1 MRPVEYTNQLS
12 ILNKANGLDWPSQF
26 DSSGSACEFAKGEVK
41 MRESRFSNRADSAVG
56 SSLSE
61 FMAVASPPTDDDAG
75 LLTLEVQFNSLVT
88 ELLAAQKA
96 SGELATC
103 PDQHSLVQDSVHAVN
118 AGTDHEA
125 RTRQVETILA
135 RLAPIEQAI
144 MATPALTIVGLGV
157 KARHAAYVMS
167 EYWDA
172 PIDRIDW
179 DARAVRLLIEAVC
192 NVAHVRLPLCEA
204 AGDAES

>member
-1 MRPVEYTNQLS
+1 V
-12 ILNKANGLDWPSQF
+12 NKPRD
-26 DSSGSACEFAKGEVK
+26 
-41 MRESRFSNRADSAVG
+41 ADSLRVM
-56 SSLSE
+56 LD
-61 FMAVASPPTDDDAG
+61 PTGDDSA
-75 LLTLEVQFNSLVT
+75 LLALERQFNEAAADLVAAQRASDA
-88 ELLAAQKA
+88 LAACSASRSSDQST

-103 PDQHSLVQDSVHAVN
+103 PDQHSLVQDSVQAVS

-125 RTRQVETILA
+125 QTRQVEAILA
-135 RLAPIEQAI
+135 RLSPIEQAI

>member
-1 MRPVEYTNQLS
+1 MH
-12 ILNKANGLDWPSQF
+12 
-26 DSSGSACEFAKGEVK
+26 
-41 MRESRFSNRADSAVG
+41 ESRFSSRANSAVG

-103 PDQHSLVQDSVHAVN
+103 PDQHSLVQDSVPAVN

-125 RTRQVETILA
+125 RTRQVEAILA
-135 RLAPIEQAI
+135 RLSPIEQAI
-144 MATPALTIVGLGV
+144 MTTPALTIVGLGV

-204 AGDAES
+204 AGDAQS

>member
-12 ILNKANGLDWPSQF
+12 ILNKADGLDWPSQF

-41 MRESRFSNRADSAVG
+41 MRDSQFSNGANASAG
-56 SSLSE
+56 SSRSE
-61 FMAVASPPTDDDAG
+61 ATAVALPPADDDAG
-75 LLTLEVQFNSLVT
+75 ILTLEMQFNALLM

-103 PDQHSLVQDSVHAVN
+103 PDQHSLVQNSVQAVN

-125 RTRQVETILA
+125 RTRQVEAILA
-135 RLAPIEQAI
+135 RLSPIEQAI